1 MKIYTKTGDEGQTSL
16 YGGGRV
22 EKDHLRIETFG
33 TVDELNADLGMV
45 RAELSRLGD
54 KFHAIDELLDHVQNQ
69 LFDLGAELAT
79 PNAEAKGTQLLA
91 TAAITALENAI
102 DYWESE
108 LTPLQQFVLPGG
120 TEAAARLHVARC
132 VCRRSE
138 RVLVTLMRTET
149 VRPEVV
155 VYLNRLSDLL
165 FVLARAANHLAGA
178 PDVPW
183 TKSTI

>member
-1 MKIYTKTGDEGQTSL
+1 MKIYTKTGDQGQTSL

-22 EKDHLRIETFG
+22 DKDHLRIETFG
-33 TVDELNADLGMV
+33 TIDELNADLGVV
-45 RAELSRLGD
+45 RAELSRLGEPYQP
-54 KFHAIDELLDHVQNQ
+54 IDELLSHVQNQ
-69 LFDLGAELAT
+69 LFDLGAELASPT
-79 PNAEAKGTQLLA
+79 AAAKGTELLA
-91 TAAITALENAI
+91 TAAIVALEQAI
-102 DYWESE
+102 DRWEAQ
-108 LTPLQQFVLPGG
+108 LPPLKQFVLPGG

-138 RVLVTLMRTET
+138 RALVTLMRSES

-165 FVLARAANHLAGA
+165 FVLARAANHLVGA

-183 TKSTI
+183 KKSTA